1 MKTDIQGRKDI
12 ELLVNTF
19 YDKVLKDKKLAY
31 IFADLAAVNFS
42 YHLPVMYDFW
52 ENIILR
58 AGAYEG
64 NPMHLHRH
72 LHHLTPLNEGH
83 FRQWNKLFV
92 LTVDEL
98 FEGNNASLAK
108 ERALSISAILC
119 EQVLANRKN

>member
-19 YDKVLKDKKLAY
+19 YDKVLKDKKLAC
-31 IFADLAAVNFS
+31 IFVDLTAVNLS

-58 AGAYEG
+58 RGAYEG

-92 LTVDEL
+92 LTIDEL

-108 ERALSISAILC
+108 ERALSISAILR
-119 EQVLANRKN
+119 QRVLTNRKN